1 MSNLVGLGVS
11 LLEEGC
17 HWRRWVVSHMFKL
30 VMPSRALCVCCLSVF
45 PRVAVIECSVI
56 QGGDV
61 G

>member
-1 MSNLVGLGVS
+1 MS
-11 LLEEGC
+11 LEEVGGLI
-17 HWRRWVVSHMFKL
+17 HVQ
-30 VMPSRALCVCCLSVF
+30 VMPSRVLCFFCLYAF

>member
-1 MSNLVGLGVS
+1 VS
-11 LLEEGC
+11 LEEVGGLK
-17 HWRRWVVSHMFKL
+17 HVQ